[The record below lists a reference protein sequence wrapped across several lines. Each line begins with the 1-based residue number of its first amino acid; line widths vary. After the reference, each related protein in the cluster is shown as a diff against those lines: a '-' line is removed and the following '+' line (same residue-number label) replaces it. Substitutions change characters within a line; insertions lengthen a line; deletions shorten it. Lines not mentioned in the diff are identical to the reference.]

1 MLTEEK
7 LNNKWCWITEISMKI
22 LNLTYKENGSVC
34 IISRKC
40 NKTAAFA

>member
-7 LNNKWCWITEISMKI
+7 LNNWRWITEISMKI
-22 LNLTYKENGSVC
+22 VSLTYKENGSVC